1 MGKKIVMSQ
10 TQSSNQI
17 LDLESDTVAAV
28 GKYLGYEYQT
38 EPLPYVF
45 RPLPSLSL
53 GVQWNQ
59 GFIEDDQSPFS
70 LFSGRD
76 ILKLIGP
83 ISKEDYDYYENL

>member
-1 MGKKIVMSQ
+1 MSQ
-10 TQSSNQI
+10 TRSSNQI

-45 RPLPSLSL
+45 RLLPSLSL
-53 GVQWNQ
+53 GLESGYGWFENDQ
-59 GFIEDDQSPFS
+59 GLFS
-70 LFSGRD
+70 LYGGLD
-76 ILKLIGP
+76 VLKFMGP